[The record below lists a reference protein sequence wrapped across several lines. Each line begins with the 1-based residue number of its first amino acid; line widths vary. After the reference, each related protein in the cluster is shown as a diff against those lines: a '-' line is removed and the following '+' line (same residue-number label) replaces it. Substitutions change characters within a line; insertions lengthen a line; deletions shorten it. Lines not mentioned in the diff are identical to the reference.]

1 LLAGEL
7 LRFNYKWKFIELEY
21 NAWLGPL
28 IILQIALDDVE
39 VLLRGRLLRE
49 RGETT
54 RFQIGEGWD
63 IEIYK
68 KMILAITEEE

>member
-21 NAWLGPL
+21 NAWLGP
-28 IILQIALDDVE
+28 
-39 VLLRGRLLRE
+39 LRE